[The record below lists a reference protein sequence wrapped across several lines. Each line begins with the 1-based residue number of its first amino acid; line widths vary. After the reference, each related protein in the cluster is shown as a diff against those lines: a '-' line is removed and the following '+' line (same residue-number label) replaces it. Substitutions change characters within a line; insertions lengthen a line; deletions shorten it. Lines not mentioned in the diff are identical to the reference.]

1 MSMLSKTFKPALLA
15 AAALLPLAA
24 AAQQSPSFFVDRGE
38 QLRAPPAPPGCKG
51 RVTQVADV
59 AFEGV
64 KFTNW
69 SYAAAGGGG
78 AGAGGRFDKTP
89 VLSREVSLQSGCL
102 NAHLSAMVGSSQTY
116 GGSRITLFQV
126 TLTPVGGGPIPM
138 IGHYPTPYG
147 VPAPAV
153 ALTAEYDVDMLGSN
167 FYMPV
172 GTAEGHV
179 PPGNYRVDVWWAG
192 GPFAPV
198 GSIGA
203 AFVLKLYQ

>member
-1 MSMLSKTFKPALLA
+1 VS
-15 AAALLPLAA
+15 
-24 AAQQSPSFFVDRGE
+24 
-38 QLRAPPAPPGCKG
+38 
-51 RVTQVADV
+51 QVLDT

-64 KFTNW
+64 KTTNW
-69 SYAAAGGGG
+69 TYANAGGG
-78 AGAGGRFDKTP
+78 GAGGRFDKTP
-89 VLSREVSLQSGCL
+89 VLSNGVSLRSGCL
-102 NAHLSAMVGSSQTY
+102 NAHLSAMVGSSQSY

-138 IGHYPTPYG
+138 HGHYPTPYG
-147 VPAPAV
+147 LPAPAV

-172 GTAEGHV
+172 GTGEGMV